1 MLPQGCRLKLASCRG
16 FTLIEAVVALVV
28 LAIGASVI
36 LQHLRSLVSRA
47 EREQA
52 VALDAMSLLNDSTR
66 LPYWPKTQMQVAT
79 HREGSGLYS
88 MRLTATWP
96 GLPAPSV
103 AVSNFSLRDETLPP
117 LEIAYTPGQMF
128 MIERGRNS
136 LVRLGPSLPPPI
148 AATGEI
154 DKGAAIDVL
163 EKDRARRK
171 AEMEAVEK
179 ELLTAEPP
187 ANKKQTPEGGTPAV
201 PNPPAGD
208 PAKQALEKILES
220 TRGTGAE

>member
-1 MLPQGCRLKLASCRG
+1 M
-16 FTLIEAVVALVV
+16 ALVI

-36 LQHLRSLVSRA
+36 LQHLRSLVFRA

-66 LPYWPKTQMQVAT
+66 LPYWPKVQMQVAS

-103 AVSNFSLRDETLPP
+103 AVSNFSFRDETLPP

-128 MIERGRNS
+128 AIERGRYS
-136 LVRLGPSLPPPI
+136 LARLGPSLPPPV
-148 AATGEI
+148 AASEV
-154 DKGAAIDVL
+154 DKGAALEVL

-171 AEMEAVEK
+171 AELEAVEK
-179 ELLTAEPP
+179 ELLSAEPP
-187 ANKKQTPEGGTPAV
+187 ANNKQVPGNVPPAV

-208 PAKQALEKILES
+208 PAKQVLEKILES
-220 TRGTGAE
+220 TRGTSNE

>member
-1 MLPQGCRLKLASCRG
+1 MNSGSSRG

-28 LAIGASVI
+28 LAVGASVI
-36 LQHLRSLVSRA
+36 LQHLRSLVFRA

-52 VALDAMSLLNDSTR
+52 VAVDAMSLLNDSIR
-66 LPYWPKTQMQVAT
+66 LPYWPKAQMQVAS

-96 GLPAPSV
+96 ALPAPSV
-103 AVSNFSLRDETLPP
+103 AVNNFSFRDETLPP

-128 MIERGRNS
+128 KIERGRYS
-136 LVRLGPSLPPPI
+136 LTRLGPSLPPPV
-148 AATGEI
+148 AATGEV
-154 DKGAAIDVL
+154 DKGAALDVL

-171 AEMEAVEK
+171 AELEAVEK
-179 ELLTAEPP
+179 ELLTAESPANIKQAPEKTPP
-187 ANKKQTPEGGTPAV
+187 AIPNPSSGETAKQT
-201 PNPPAGD
+201 
-208 PAKQALEKILES
+208 LEKILDS